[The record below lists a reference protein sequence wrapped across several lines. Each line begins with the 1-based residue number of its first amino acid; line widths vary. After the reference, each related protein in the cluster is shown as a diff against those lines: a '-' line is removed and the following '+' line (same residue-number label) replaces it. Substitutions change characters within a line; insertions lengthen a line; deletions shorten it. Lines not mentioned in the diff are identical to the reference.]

1 MIDAHAHLLPDFT
14 KNVSSLV
21 ENARNSNLKAVINCA
36 IEPHQF
42 EFARQLDEANSN
54 FIFTSLGFAP
64 QKIKN
69 LNYIETVNSIRKF
82 PDIVAV
88 GEIGLDHH
96 WVTDSFWQ
104 KKQEETFIS
113 LIELANTLM
122 KPIVVHSRKAETDC
136 INLLAKYAEQPVL
149 MHCFAGNMKETE
161 RVINEG
167 WMISIPTAVVNRK
180 KHRKIARNIPLENMV
195 VETDTPYLSPIP
207 GKRNEPANVHYAI
220 EEIAKL
226 KECSIKEIDEVTTQ
240 NAIEFYRLG
249 REIKG

>member
-1 MIDAHAHLLPDFT
+1 MIDAHAHLLPDFV
-14 KNVSSLV
+14 KNIDSII
-21 ENARNSNLKAVINCA
+21 ENARRSNLKAIINCA

-42 EFARQLDEANSN
+42 EFARQLDEANDN
-54 FIFTSLGFAP
+54 FVFTTLGFAP

-69 LNYIETVNSIRKF
+69 LNYNETVNSIQKF

-88 GEIGLDHH
+88 GEIGLDYH

-136 INLLAKYAEQPVL
+136 IQVLSKYAEQPVL
-149 MHCFAGNMKETE
+149 MHCFAGNMNETE
-161 RVINEG
+161 RVIDQG

-180 KHRKIARNIPLENMV
+180 KHRKIARKIPLENIV

-207 GKRNEPANVHYAI
+207 GKKNEPAYVRYAI

-226 KECSIKEIDEVTTQ
+226 KEISIKEIDEVTTK
-240 NAIEFYRLG
+240 NSIDFYR
-249 REIKG
+249 IK